1 MKMLAEYVE
10 TALNLERMATVERD
24 AKLKANLEKLAAAY
38 RRLAAEKGAGLKPPE
53 PAKHSN

>member
-10 TALNLERMATVERD
+10 TAINLERMATVEKD
-24 AKLKANLEKLAAAY
+24 ANLKANLEKLAAAY
-38 RRLAAEKGAGLKPPE
+38 RRLAAEKAMGLQPPE